1 MMEKMQTEKILKI
14 RDLEVGFQVD
24 QKEVQILHHVSLD
37 IGYNEVLAVIGETG
51 CGKSVTGSTILR
63 ILPENAIVRGEILYE
78 RKNIL
83 SMSEEEFRKMRG
95 KEIASVPQSP
105 STSLDPLMRVGE
117 QVAECVTT
125 GNKQSRRAKE
135 NVAGRVKEIFHKMK
149 LPREEEMYGN
159 YPCELSG
166 GMKQRVLLSM
176 GIITSPRLLVV
187 DEPTKAIDWALR
199 KEVVAQLK
207 ELKDEM
213 KCSMLFITH
222 DLGAAKIIADRIA
235 VMYCGEVVE
244 MGTTEEV
251 LYHPNHPY
259 TKGLLASMPS
269 NGMHVMKGYMP
280 SFSENLPPCRFMPR
294 CPEAF
299 EKCGRQAPHLGLE
312 GHVARCHHC
321 KRKEV
326 RGDASGNQESQ

>member
-1 MMEKMQTEKILKI
+1 MMEKIDTGKLLQIKN
-14 RDLEVGFQVD
+14 LEVGFQVEH
-24 QKEVQILHHVSLD
+24 KEVQILHHVSLD

-51 CGKSVTGSTILR
+51 CGKSVIGSTILR
-63 ILPENAIVRGEILYE
+63 ILPENAVVRGEILYE
-78 RKNIL
+78 GNNIL
-83 SMSEEEFRKMRG
+83 SMDEEEFRKMRG

-125 GNKQSRRAKE
+125 GKKQSRPEKE
-135 NVAGRVKEIFHKMK
+135 NVVGRVKEIFHKMK

-222 DLGAAKIIADRIA
+222 DLGAAKMIADRIA

-244 MGTTEEV
+244 TGTAQEV
-251 LYHPNHPY
+251 LYHPKHPY
-259 TKGLLASMPS
+259 TKGLIASMPS

-280 SFSENLPPCRFMPR
+280 SFSEQLPPCRFMPR
-294 CPEAF
+294 CPEAS
-299 EKCGRQAPHLGLE
+299 EICGSRMPQLNPE
-312 GHVARCHHC
+312 GHAARCHLC
-321 KRKEV
+321 KGKEN
-326 RGDASGNQESQ
+326 RTDASGNQKSQ

>member
-1 MMEKMQTEKILKI
+1 MMEKNKQKKL
-14 RDLEVGFQVD
+14 LEIQNLRVGFRVGEEQI
-24 QKEVQILHHVSLD
+24 QILHDVSLE

-63 ILPENAIVRGEILYE
+63 ILPENAIVQGKILYE
-78 RKNIL
+78 GKDIL
-83 SMSEEEFRKMRG
+83 NMDEEEFRQMRG
-95 KEIASVPQSP
+95 KDIASVPQSP

-125 GNKQSRRAKE
+125 GTRLTKQEKTGIIS
-135 NVAGRVKEIFHKMK
+135 RVKEIFHKMK
-149 LPREEEMYGN
+149 LSREDEMYDH

-176 GIITSPRLLVV
+176 GIITSPKLLVV

-199 KEVVAQLK
+199 KDVVAQLK

-244 MGTTEEV
+244 TGTAEEV
-251 LYHPNHPY
+251 LYHAKHPY

-269 NGMHVMKGYMP
+269 RGMQVMKGYMP
-280 SFSENLPPCRFMPR
+280 SFADKLPPCRFMPR
-294 CPEAF
+294 CPESE
-299 EKCGRQAPHLGLE
+299 EKCSSQAPEMGQE
-312 GHVARCHHC
+312 GHCARCHHC
-321 KRKEV
+321 HGKEN
-326 RGDASGNQESQ
+326 GEHAS

>member
-1 MMEKMQTEKILKI
+1 MEKNKRKNL
-14 RDLEVGFQVD
+14 LEIKNLRVGFQVGEE
-24 QKEVQILHHVSLD
+24 QVQILHDVS
-37 IGYNEVLAVIGETG
+37 IEIAYNEVLAVIGETG

-63 ILPENAIVRGEILYE
+63 ILPENAIVQGKILYE
-78 RKNIL
+78 GKDIL
-83 SMSEEEFRKMRG
+83 EMEEEEFRQMRG
-95 KEIASVPQSP
+95 RDIASVPQSP

-125 GNKQSRRAKE
+125 GMKQTKQKK
-135 NVAGRVKEIFHKMK
+135 AGIVKRVKEIFQKMK
-149 LPREEEMYGN
+149 LPRENDMYN
-159 YPCELSG
+159 HYPCELSG

-176 GIITSPRLLVV
+176 GIITSPKLLVV

-199 KEVVAQLK
+199 KDVVAQLK

-244 MGTTEEV
+244 IGTAKEV
-251 LYHPNHPY
+251 LYHAKHPY

-269 NGMHVMKGYMP
+269 RGMQMMKGYMP
-280 SFSENLPPCRFMPR
+280 SFSEKLPPCRFMPR
-294 CPEAF
+294 CPVAE
-299 EKCGRQAPHLGLE
+299 EKCSSEAPQIGYE
-312 GHVARCHHC
+312 GHCARCHQC
-321 KRKEV
+321 YGKEAEEN
-326 RGDASGNQESQ
+326 AS